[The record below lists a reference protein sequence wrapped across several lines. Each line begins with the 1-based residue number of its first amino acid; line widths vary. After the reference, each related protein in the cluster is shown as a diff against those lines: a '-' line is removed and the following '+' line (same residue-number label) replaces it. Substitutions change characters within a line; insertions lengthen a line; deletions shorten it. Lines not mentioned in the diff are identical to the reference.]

1 MPRSFVNDI
10 AAVQG
15 ISAVPTLLETVAATT
30 GLGFVCIA
38 RVTEDEWTTCAVLDK
53 LDFGLKVGDHLDVTT
68 TFCSVVRDTGKA
80 VVIDCVSDDD
90 DYCDHPSPKA
100 YGFQSYISVPIFR
113 SDGEYFGTLCGLD
126 PKPAMLSTPNIRSTM
141 ALFAQLI
148 STQLASEQRMSDT
161 HRLLLDEQQT
171 SELREQFIAVLGHD
185 LRTPL
190 SSILGGIELAKR
202 RSSDVA
208 LLPVFDR
215 IHRSAQRMAALVDDV
230 VDFTRGRMGGGIS
243 LDLRHERHLE
253 LVLEQVIEELRGLYP
268 DRTIRSRL
276 QPDIALLC
284 DANRIGQVLSNLLKN
299 ALVHGDAQ
307 YPVDVSAVQTNDV
320 FRLDVA
326 NAGVPIPEGIASQL
340 FKPFWRGPDKLT
352 HEGLGL
358 GLFIMSQI
366 AQSHR
371 GQVNLDQTVS
381 KITFSFTVFSADF
394 IERRQLPR
402 P

>member
-1 MPRSFVNDI
+1 MSRSFVNDI

-38 RVTEDEWTTCAVLDK
+38 RVTEDAWTTCAVLDK
-53 LDFGLKVGDHLDVTT
+53 LDFGLKVGDNLDVTT
-68 TFCSVVRDTGKA
+68 TFCSVVRATGEA
-80 VVIDCVSDDD
+80 IVIDCVSNDDT
-90 DYCDHPSPKA
+90 YCDHPIPKA

-126 PKPAMLSTPNIRSTM
+126 PKPAVLSTPNIRSTM

-148 STQLASEQRMSDT
+148 STQLASEQRLSDT

-190 SSILGGIELAKR
+190 SSILSGIELAKQ

-243 LDLRHERHLE
+243 LDLRHERHLD
-253 LVLEQVIEELRGLYP
+253 LVLEQVIGELRGLYP

-284 DANRIGQVLSNLLKN
+284 DANRIGQLLSNLLKN

-307 YPVDVSAVQTNDV
+307 HPVDVSAALTNDV
-320 FRLDVA
+320 FRLDVT
-326 NAGVPIPEGIASQL
+326 NAGVPIPTEIAGQL
-340 FKPFWRGPDKLT
+340 FKPFWRGSDKST

-358 GLFIMSQI
+358 GLFIVSQI

-371 GQVNLDQTVS
+371 GELNLHQSAST
-381 KITFSFTVFSADF
+381 ITFSFTVFGADF
-394 IERRQLPR
+394 IERRNLPR